1 MNEINREKNGPN
13 FGRVQLKV
21 HPSHCS
27 VLPSLGIFLFV
38 NTESTSQ
45 GGKKR
50 GVREETLK
58 KCQSGNGFKN
68 TKKISFDAP
77 FSCDSEN
84 HNRNLIEL
92 RERWEKIVL

>member
-1 MNEINREKNGPN
+1 MFI
-13 FGRVQLKV
+13 VYSYDIIYLYQIDL
-21 HPSHCS
+21 
-27 VLPSLGIFLFV
+27 

-45 GGKKR
+45 R

-58 KCQSGNGFKN
+58 KCQCGNGLKN
-68 TKKISFDAP
+68 IKKISFDAP

-92 RERWEKIVL
+92 RERKPGT